1 MTALHDMSLGQ
12 LANEL
17 AAKRASSR
25 EIIDAFLGRIAKADG
40 KLHSFVEVY
49 ASEARTLADA
59 ADAERKAG
67 LPVGPLHGLPI
78 AVKDLCD
85 IEGRI
90 GTAGSKAW
98 SKRVASTTATA
109 VTKLMQ
115 AGMIPLG
122 KTHMVEFAF
131 GTWGSNP
138 TMGAPWNPWD
148 LKRQRAPG
156 GSSSGTGVA
165 VAARLA
171 PAGIGSDTGGSVRI
185 PAAMNG
191 IVGLKTTAGRI
202 SLAGCIYLSYSL
214 DTLGPMTRDVA
225 DAALLFQTMAGA
237 DPHDATTLNQ
247 PPLEDVMMALKRP
260 MKGMRIAVIDERQ
273 LPDNT
278 SSAMRRALAEAVL
291 AFSEAGVA
299 VETITLPDWFFTLA
313 QRTTLIIASEAYQF
327 HRGHIEDDSL
337 PFTKPGKARIMGGK
351 ALAAADYVQAMRDR
365 ITMQAELLTLMG
377 DCDALL
383 LPSCP
388 HEAPPLDEIDE
399 TVSPLATF
407 TRAINFLTLCGLAMP
422 AGFGAEG
429 LPLSVQIV
437 GRPFDETRILRLG
450 KAFEDATQWPAKK
463 PDLTS
468 LGL

>member
-1 MTALHDMSLGQ
+1 MTALHDMTLGQ
-12 LANEL
+12 LAGEL
-17 AAKRASSR
+17 AAKRTSSR
-25 EIIDAFLGRIAKADG
+25 HIVDAFLTRIAKADA

-49 ASEARTLADA
+49 AHEARALADA
-59 ADAERKAG
+59 ADAERAAG

-78 AVKDLCD
+78 AVTDLCD

-90 GTAGSKAW
+90 ATAGSKAW
-98 SKRVASTTATA
+98 SKRVASTTSTA
-109 VTKLMQ
+109 VTRLMQ

-148 LKRQRAPG
+148 LKRQRSPG

-165 VAARLA
+165 VAAGLA

-202 SLAGCIYLSYSL
+202 SLNGCVYLSYSL
-214 DTLGPMTRDVA
+214 DTLGPMTRSVE
-225 DAALLFQTMAGA
+225 DAALLFEAMAGP
-237 DPHDATTLNQ
+237 DPHDPTTLHQ
-247 PPLEDVMMALKRP
+247 PPLEDVCAALKRP
-260 MKGMRIAVIDERQ
+260 VKGMRIAAIDERQ
-273 LPDNT
+273 LPEIT
-278 SSAMRRALAEAVL
+278 SPAMRRALAEAVL

-299 VETITLPDWFFTLA
+299 VETIALPDWFFTLA

-337 PFTKPGKARIMGGK
+337 PFGKPVKARIMGGK

-388 HEAPPLDEIDE
+388 HEAVPLDEIDE
-399 TVSPLATF
+399 TISPLATF
-407 TRAINFLTLCGLAMP
+407 TRAINFLTLCGLSMP
-422 AGFGAEG
+422 AGFGAAG

-450 KAFEDATQWPAKK
+450 QAFEHVTEWTKRR
-463 PDLTS
+463 PDLS
-468 LGL
+468 AWGI